1 MAISFPGSP
10 STGQKFTS
18 GNKVWT
24 WDGNSWKGGVSS
36 GGDAGTLDSLN
47 STQFLRSDATGGT
60 TGSLGV
66 GTTSPVAGLDVLG
79 TSGYTGTVH
88 NHAYASGEGARIFG
102 NEAVLDILGQ
112 DTGDHSSSVY
122 FRNGTEGFAWINDP
136 DSNSFQLRSFT
147 STGND
152 FSAHGTGAAVSN
164 LVSILDIDKTGNVG
178 IGVTSPNNKL
188 EVDGTIAFSKNG
200 TSGNRWLLI
209 EGADGTYAGTMNIQ
223 AGFGSN
229 AAGGA
234 IKLYAHQHA
243 TYPGSTWIGRSAG
256 AAGNIMFGNGGT
268 GPASA
273 NSIQMVI
280 NSSGNVG
287 IGTASPSYKLDV
299 KVGSGSGGAGRIQQ
313 QAVTNSVASSNG
325 VFVVEGTE
333 SQIQV
338 IAEDSGSWAS
348 NITLSNVPSSG
359 NNKHWTIHHTPASHP
374 SAPNSL
380 QFNYVATSTASNI
393 GGDGTG
399 AASEHKMTIAS
410 DGTVTATSFE
420 GDGSSLTGVVPLTVG
435 TTAPSS
441 PSIGDQWFDSTTGIS
456 AMKVWSGS
464 EWDTM
469 SSSFQASGGTVTTY
483 YDGGLQYKAHTFT
496 SSGTFTSQST
506 GSVDV
511 MIVAGGGGAGL
522 GHGTNALGGG
532 GAGGMR
538 VSTGVAVLPNAYSI
552 IIGAGGPR
560 GTVNGVDPTS
570 NGVSSSALG
579 LSTVGGGRGDG
590 DGEPGTV
597 SNSNGGS
604 GGGGSTYRMS
614 TGSTLVNAGGSGTSG
629 QGNAGA
635 GSILTGAVGSSGGG
649 GGAGAAGQNSSTTG
663 NGGNGGVG
671 LQNNYRTGS
680 NIYYAG
686 GGGGA
691 GWEAQT
697 AGLGG
702 LGGGGD
708 APIRGSGTNANA
720 DVNTGGGGGASKG
733 NATDTPG
740 NGGSGIV
747 IIRYTI

>member
-1 MAISFPGSP
+1 MANDKKFIAKNGIQGLDASV
-10 STGQKFTS
+10 FTS
-18 GNKVWT
+18 ITTSGKV
-24 WDGNSWKGGVSS
+24 
-36 GGDAGTLDSLN
+36 
-47 STQFLRSDATGGT
+47 
-60 TGSLGV
+60 GV
-66 GTTSPVAGLDVLG
+66 GTASPVAGLDVLG
-79 TSGYTGTVH
+79 TSGYTGTIH

-102 NEAVLDILGQ
+102 DEATLDLLGK
-112 DTGDHSSSVY
+112 DSGDHSSSVY

-136 DSNSFQLRSFT
+136 GSDSFQLRSFT

-152 FSAHGTGAAVSN
+152 FSAHGTGSAVSN

-178 IGVTSPNNKL
+178 IGTDAPGEKL
-188 EVDGTIAFSKNG
+188 EVSGNIRLDTGATQYIDFKSG
-200 TSGNRWLLI
+200 TSGAKNYRIYNGVAWNPDALLVYNHTDDSTILTIEPGKLGINR
-209 EGADGTYAGTMNIQ
+209 G
-223 AGFGSN
+223 
-229 AAGGA
+229 
-234 IKLYAHQHA
+234 
-243 TYPGSTWIGRSAG
+243 
-256 AAGNIMFGNGGT
+256 
-268 GPASA
+268 A
-273 NSIQMVI
+273 NSLTQALEVYGSAWI
-280 NSSGNVG
+280 SGNVG
-287 IGTASPSYKLDV
+287 IGTESPSYKLDV
-299 KVGSGSGGAGRIQQ
+299 QVGSGSGGAGRIQQ
-313 QAVTNSVASSNG
+313 QALTNSVASSNG

-496 SSGTFTSQST
+496 SSGTFTSQSA

-522 GHGTNALGGG
+522 GHGTNGLGGG

-560 GTVNGVDPTS
+560 GTANGADPTS

-590 DGEPGTV
+590 DGNTTTV

-604 GGGGSTYRMS
+604 GGGASTYRMS
-614 TGSTLVNAGGSGTSG
+614 TGSTEINAGGSGTSG

-635 GSILTGAVGSSGGG
+635 GSIKTGAVGHSGGG
-649 GGAGAAGQNSSTTG
+649 GGAGGAGQNSSTTG

-708 APIRGSGTNANA
+708 APIRSSGTNANA
-720 DVNTGGGGGASKG
+720 DVNTGGGGGASKS
-733 NATDTPG
+733 NATDIPG